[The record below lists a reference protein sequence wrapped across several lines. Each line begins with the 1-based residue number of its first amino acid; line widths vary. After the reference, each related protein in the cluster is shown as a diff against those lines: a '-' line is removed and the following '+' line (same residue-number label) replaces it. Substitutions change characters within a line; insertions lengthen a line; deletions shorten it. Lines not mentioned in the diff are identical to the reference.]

1 MKNLNFNSD
10 DKLHEECGVIGIYE
24 KNNINT
30 ANLTYFGLIALQH
43 RGQESAGIA
52 VNNDGIITCYK
63 EMGLVSE
70 VFDNQ
75 ILNLLK
81 GDMCIG
87 HVRYSTMG
95 ESFVTNAQPLVVKYK
110 NGTIALAHNGNLVN
124 AQALRREMEDQ
135 GMIFTTSIDS
145 EVIASLIAKN
155 YSSNSSS
162 IEEAISKTMEKIK
175 GSYALT
181 IMTNEKLIGV
191 RDKHGMRPLVL
202 GKLGTGYVLASETC
216 ALDTIGAQFVRD
228 INPGEIVIIDEN
240 GVKSIQTKAEE
251 KAICIF
257 EYIYFAR
264 PDSVIDGLGVY
275 GARHSAGRMLA
286 KEQPVEADAVICV
299 PDSGTPAAIGY
310 ALESGIPYTVGLI
323 KNRYIGRTFIQPSQE
338 IRETGVTLKL
348 NPLKEEI
355 EGKRIVMV
363 DDSIVRGTTSKK
375 IVQALRD
382 AGAKEVHVRVSSPVI
397 LHSCYFGID
406 TPSKDELVGATTLI
420 EKIKDKIGADSVG
433 YLSHE
438 GLMQSIGSCGKG
450 FCTACFS
457 GIYPI
462 DITEEG
468 DKHAFERR

>member
-1 MKNLNFNSD
+1 MKSLGFHND

-24 KNNINT
+24 KDNINT
-30 ANLTYFGLIALQH
+30 ANLTYYGLIALQH

-70 VFDNQ
+70 VFDGK

-145 EVIASLIAKN
+145 EIIASLIAKN
-155 YSSNSSS
+155 YSSS
-162 IEEAISKTMEKIK
+162 IEDAISKTMDKIK

-181 IMTNEKLIGV
+181 VMTNDKLIGV
-191 RDKHGMRPLVL
+191 RDKHGLRPLVL
-202 GKLGTGYVLASETC
+202 GQLNNGYVLASETC
-216 ALDTIGAQFVRD
+216 ALDTIGASFVRD

-240 GVKSIQTKAEE
+240 GIKSIQTKAEE
-251 KAICIF
+251 KAICVF

-275 GARHSAGRMLA
+275 GTRHKAGRMLA
-286 KEQPVEADAVICV
+286 KEQPVDADAVICV

-355 EGKRIVMV
+355 AGKRIVMV

-375 IVQALRD
+375 IVQALRE

-406 TPSKDELVGATTLI
+406 TPRRNELVGATTLI
-420 EKIKDKIGADSVG
+420 EKIKDKIGADSLG
-433 YLSHE
+433 YLSYE
-438 GLMQSIGSCGKG
+438 GLMNSVDSCGKG
-450 FCTACFS
+450 FCTACFN
-457 GIYPI
+457 GNYPV

-468 DKHAFERR
+468 DKHVFERR

>member
-1 MKNLNFNSD
+1 MKNLSSFND

-24 KNNINT
+24 KDNMNT
-30 ANLTYFGLIALQH
+30 GKLTYVGLIALQH

-81 GDMCIG
+81 GEMSIG
-87 HVRYSTMG
+87 HVRYSTTG

-145 EVIASLIAKN
+145 EIIASLIAKN
-155 YSSNSSS
+155 YTTN
-162 IEEAISKTMEKIK
+162 IEEAISKTMDKIK
-175 GSYALT
+175 GAYSLT

-191 RDKHGMRPLVL
+191 RDRHGMRPLVL
-202 GKLGTGYVLASETC
+202 GKLGEGYVLASETC

-228 INPGEIVIIDEN
+228 INPGEIVIIDES

-251 KAICIF
+251 KSICIF

-264 PDSVIDGLGVY
+264 PDSIIDGIGVY
-275 GARHSAGRMLA
+275 GARHRAGRMLA
-286 KEQPVEADAVICV
+286 QEQPVEADAVICV

-323 KNRYIGRTFIQPSQE
+323 KNRYIGRTFIQPTQK
-338 IRETGVTLKL
+338 IREEGVSLKL
-348 NPLKEEI
+348 NPLREEI
-355 EGKRIVMV
+355 AGKRIIMV

-406 TPSKDELVGATTLI
+406 TPSRNELVGASTLI

-433 YLSHE
+433 YLSQE
-438 GLMQSIGSCGKG
+438 GLMKSIGSCGKG
-450 FCTACFS
+450 YCTACFS
-457 GIYPI
+457 GEYPI

-468 DKHAFERR
+468 DKHTFERR

>member
-1 MKNLNFNSD
+1 MKYLKGHND

-24 KNNINT
+24 KNNFST
-30 ANLTYFGLIALQH
+30 ANLAYDGLIALQH

-70 VFDNQ
+70 VFDNK
-75 ILNLLK
+75 ILCLLK
-81 GDMCIG
+81 GESCIG

-124 AQALRREMEDQ
+124 AKALRDEMEDQ

-145 EVIASLIAKN
+145 EIIAGLIARS
-155 YSSNSSS
+155 YSTS
-162 IEEAISKTMEKIK
+162 IEDAILKTMEKIK

-181 IMTNEKLIGV
+181 IMTNDKLIGV
-191 RDKHGMRPLVL
+191 RDKHGLRPLVL
-202 GKLGTGYVLASETC
+202 GQLGTGYVLASETC
-216 ALDTIGAQFVRD
+216 ALDTIGAQFIRD
-228 INPGEIVIIDEN
+228 INPGEIVMIDES
-240 GVKSIQTKAEE
+240 GIKSIQSPAED

-264 PDSVIDGLGVY
+264 PDSIVDGLGVY
-275 GARHSAGRMLA
+275 GTRHHAGRMLA
-286 KEQPVEADAVICV
+286 KEQPVDADIVICV

-310 ALESGIPYTVGLI
+310 SLESGIPYTVGLI

-338 IRETGVTLKL
+338 IRESGLNLKL
-348 NPLKEEI
+348 NPLKEQI
-355 EGKRIVMV
+355 QGKRVVMV

-406 TPSKDELVGATTLI
+406 TPRRSELVGATTLI
-420 EKIKDKIGADSVG
+420 EKIKDKIGADSLG

-438 GLMQSIGSCGKG
+438 GLMESVGSCGKG
-450 FCTACFS
+450 FCTACFN
-457 GIYPI
+457 GKYPV
-462 DITEEG
+462 DITEDG
-468 DKHAFERR
+468 DKNVFERR

>member
-1 MKNLNFNSD
+1 MENLSFYND

-30 ANLTYFGLIALQH
+30 ANLAYFGLIALQH

-155 YSSNSSS
+155 YTSN
-162 IEEAISKTMEKIK
+162 IEEAISKTMDKIK
-175 GSYALT
+175 GAYALT

-202 GKLGTGYVLASETC
+202 GRLGNGYVLASETC
-216 ALDTIGAQFVRD
+216 ALDTIGAEFIRD

-240 GVKSIQTKAEE
+240 GVKSIQTKPEE
-251 KAICIF
+251 KALCIF

-286 KEQPVEADAVICV
+286 KEQPVEADAVISV
-299 PDSGTPAAIGY
+299 PDSGTAAAIGY
-310 ALESGIPYTVGLI
+310 SLESGIPYTVGLI

-363 DDSIVRGTTSKK
+363 DDSIVRGTTSMK
-375 IVQALRD
+375 IVQALRA

-406 TPSKDELVGATTLI
+406 TPRRDELVGATTII
-420 EKIKDKIGADSVG
+420 EKIKEKIGADSLG
-433 YLSHE
+433 YLSHN

-457 GIYPI
+457 GKYPV

>member
-1 MKNLNFNSD
+1 MENLSFYND

-30 ANLTYFGLIALQH
+30 ANLAYFGLIALQH

-155 YSSNSSS
+155 YTSN
-162 IEEAISKTMEKIK
+162 IEEAISKTMDKIK
-175 GSYALT
+175 GAYALT

-202 GKLGTGYVLASETC
+202 GRLGKGYVLASETC
-216 ALDTIGAQFVRD
+216 ALDTIGAEFIRD

-240 GVKSIQTKAEE
+240 GVKSIQTKPEE
-251 KAICIF
+251 KALCIF

-286 KEQPVEADAVICV
+286 KEQPVEADAVISV
-299 PDSGTPAAIGY
+299 PDSGTAAAIGY
-310 ALESGIPYTVGLI
+310 SLESGIPYTVGLI

-363 DDSIVRGTTSKK
+363 DDSIVRGTTSMK
-375 IVQALRD
+375 IVQALRA

-406 TPSKDELVGATTLI
+406 TPRRDELVGATTII
-420 EKIKDKIGADSVG
+420 EKIKEKIGADSLG
-433 YLSHE
+433 YLSHN

-457 GIYPI
+457 GKYPV

>member
-1 MKNLNFNSD
+1 MKNLSFFND

-30 ANLTYFGLIALQH
+30 ANLAYYGLIALQH

-70 VFDNQ
+70 VFDNK
-75 ILNLLK
+75 ILSLLK
-81 GDMCIG
+81 GDISIG

-124 AQALRREMEDQ
+124 AKALRREMEDQ
-135 GMIFTTSIDS
+135 SLIFTTSIDS
-145 EVIASLIAKN
+145 EIIASLIAKN
-155 YSSNSSS
+155 YSTS
-162 IEEAISKTMEKIK
+162 IEDAILKTMETIK

-191 RDKHGMRPLVL
+191 RDKHGLRPLVL
-202 GKLGTGYVLASETC
+202 GQLNNGYVLASETC
-216 ALDTIGAQFVRD
+216 ALDTIGAQFIRD
-228 INPGEIVIIDEN
+228 IMPGEIVIIDES
-240 GVKSIQTKAEE
+240 GIKSIQSKPEE

-264 PDSVIDGLGVY
+264 PDSIIDGLGVY
-275 GARHSAGRMLA
+275 GARHSAGRALA

-355 EGKRIVMV
+355 AGKRIVMV

-406 TPSKDELVGATTLI
+406 TPRRSELVGATTLI
-420 EKIKDKIGADSVG
+420 EKIKDKIGADSLG
-433 YLSHE
+433 YLSYE
-438 GLMQSIGSCGKG
+438 GLMQSVSSCGKG
-450 FCTACFS
+450 FCTACFN
-457 GIYPI
+457 GNYPV

-468 DKHAFERR
+468 DKHVFERR

>member
-1 MKNLNFNSD
+1 MENLNFRND
-10 DKLHEECGVIGIYE
+10 DKLHEECGIVGIYE

-30 ANLTYFGLIALQH
+30 ANLAYFGLIALQH

-110 NGTIALAHNGNLVN
+110 KGTIALAHNGNLVN

-155 YSSNSSS
+155 YTST
-162 IEEAISKTMEKIK
+162 IEEAISRTMDNIK
-175 GSYALT
+175 GAYALT

-202 GKLGTGYVLASETC
+202 GKLETGYVLASETC
-216 ALDTIGAQFVRD
+216 ALDTIGAEFIRD
-228 INPGEIVIIDEN
+228 INPGEIVVIDEN
-240 GVKSIQTKAEE
+240 GVKSIQTEPAE
-251 KAICIF
+251 KALCIF

-275 GARHSAGRMLA
+275 STRHSAGRMLA
-286 KEQPVEADAVICV
+286 KEQPAEADVVISV
-299 PDSGTPAAIGY
+299 PDSGTAAAIGY
-310 ALESGIPYTVGLI
+310 SLESGIPYTVGLI

-375 IVQALRD
+375 IVQALRA

-406 TPSKDELVGATTLI
+406 TPSSSELVGATTLI
-420 EKIKDKIGADSVG
+420 DKIKDKIGADSLG
-433 YLSHE
+433 YLSHN

-457 GIYPI
+457 GSYPV
-462 DITEEG
+462 DITEIG

>member
-1 MKNLNFNSD
+1 MKNLSSYHD
-10 DKLHEECGVIGIYE
+10 DKLHEECGIIGIYE
-24 KNNINT
+24 KDNKNT
-30 ANLTYFGLIALQH
+30 GKLTYVGLIALQH

-81 GDMCIG
+81 GDMSIG
-87 HVRYSTMG
+87 HVRYSTTG

-145 EVIASLIAKN
+145 EIIASLIAKN
-155 YSSNSSS
+155 YTTD
-162 IEEAISKTMEKIK
+162 IVEAISKTMDKIK
-175 GSYALT
+175 GAYALT

-202 GKLGTGYVLASETC
+202 GKLGEGFVLASETC

-228 INPGEIVIIDEN
+228 INPGEIVIIDES
-240 GVKSIQTKAEE
+240 GIKSIQTKVEE

-264 PDSVIDGLGVY
+264 PDSVIDGIGVY
-275 GARHSAGRMLA
+275 GARHRAGRMLA

-323 KNRYIGRTFIQPSQE
+323 KNRYIGRTFIQPTQK
-338 IRETGVTLKL
+338 IREEGVSLKL
-348 NPLKEEI
+348 NPLREEI
-355 EGKRIVMV
+355 AGKRIIMV

-406 TPSKDELVGATTLI
+406 TPCKNELVGASTLI

-438 GLMQSIGSCGKG
+438 GLIKSIGSCGKG
-450 FCTACFS
+450 YCTACFS
-457 GIYPI
+457 GEYPM

-468 DKHAFERR
+468 DKHTFERR

>member
-1 MKNLNFNSD
+1 MKNLSSFND
-10 DKLHEECGVIGIYE
+10 DKLHEECGVVGIYE
-24 KNNINT
+24 KDNINT
-30 ANLTYFGLIALQH
+30 GKLTYVGLIALQH

-81 GDMCIG
+81 GDMSIG
-87 HVRYSTMG
+87 HVRYSTTG

-124 AQALRREMEDQ
+124 AQALRHEMEDQ

-145 EVIASLIAKN
+145 EIIASLIAKN
-155 YSSNSSS
+155 YTTN
-162 IEEAISKTMEKIK
+162 IEEAISKTMDKIK
-175 GSYALT
+175 GAYALT

-202 GKLGTGYVLASETC
+202 GKLGEGYVLASETC
-216 ALDTIGAQFVRD
+216 ALDTIGAQFIRD
-228 INPGEIVIIDEN
+228 INPGEIVIIDQS
-240 GVKSIQTKAEE
+240 GVKSIQTKTEK
-251 KAICIF
+251 KAICVF

-264 PDSVIDGLGVY
+264 PDSIIDGIGVY

-286 KEQPVEADAVICV
+286 KEHPVEADAVICV

-323 KNRYIGRTFIQPSQE
+323 KNRYIGRTFIQPTQK
-338 IRETGVTLKL
+338 IREEGVSLKL
-348 NPLKEEI
+348 NPLREEI

-406 TPSKDELVGATTLI
+406 TPCKDELVGATTLI
-420 EKIKDKIGADSVG
+420 ENIKDKIGADSVG
-433 YLSHE
+433 YLSHQ
-438 GLMQSIGSCGKG
+438 GLMQSIGGCSKG
-450 FCTACFS
+450 YCTACFS
-457 GIYPI
+457 GDYPM

-468 DKHAFERR
+468 DKHTFERR